1 MNGDG
6 FATTSFRAGWWDGVQ
21 PGPGSERANS
31 DVLYLKD
38 MHPTALKCIA
48 ARSDEIAC
56 VCVSP
61 LQGLNPGSPPPSDLV
76 LLDAKVRKTA
86 EKGTAYREWLHAL
99 QRVCSKNDV
108 PLLFDEVYTGFR
120 MAPGGAQQYYGVN
133 ADVVVYGKTLGG
145 GLANG
150 VVCGPSRLM
159 KRFDETR
166 PLRVAYVIGT
176 FSAAPL
182 TLACMAEFLAW
193 VSRPETQQLYALAT
207 SRTDAWVHAVNK
219 TLAEESLPMR
229 VDNLTTVWT
238 VLFTQPGRYHW
249 MFQYYLRAEGLSL
262 SWVGTGRCLFS
273 LDFSEEDYE
282 NVKGALL
289 RAARQM
295 KQDGWWDGDAS
306 ASDISKI
313 IGKEMAWQ
321 MVAQRLAR

>member
-1 MNGDG
+1 MKNELEPDAVA
-6 FATTSFRAGWWDGVQ
+6 ATASSRCHDGV
-21 PGPGSERANS
+21 
-31 DVLYLKD
+31 V
-38 MHPTALKCIA
+38 MIT
-48 ARSDEIAC
+48 
-56 VCVSP
+56 
-61 LQGLNPGSPPPSDLV
+61 
-76 LLDAKVRKTA
+76 
-86 EKGTAYREWLHAL
+86 RESTRPCH
-99 QRVCSKNDV
+99 
-108 PLLFDEVYTGFR
+108 T
-120 MAPGGAQQYYGVN
+120 GGAQQYYGVN

-182 TLACMAEFLAW
+182 TLACMAEFLDW
-193 VSRPETQQLYALAT
+193 VSRSETRDQYALAT
-207 SRTDAWVHAVNK
+207 SRTDAWVHSVNK
-219 TLAEESLPMR
+219 VLAEESLPMR

-282 NVKGALL
+282 KVKQALL

-295 KQDGWWDGDAS
+295 KQDGWWDGNAS
-306 ASDISKI
+306 ASDISKL

-321 MVAQRLAR
+321 MVAQRLGLA